1 MIKLLKKNL
10 SMKNLRIRVKLN
22 LGFLG
27 LIAISLLIVSVISY
41 KQFSNI
47 IISQNKSNLIELM
60 RQKGEGIDMSLK
72 GIDKDFNII
81 ANNDSLGD
89 KIAKYSNMDPQ
100 KKIQA
105 ANEIRSSLD
114 DALKT
119 RMDIA
124 DVFIV
129 SNNKDIFYYGGDG
142 LDNTFDILADPYYQE
157 FISSNKNTIKTIPYV
172 SGHSF
177 TKRKSNKIITAF
189 YKMRISTNLK
199 SIGNLV
205 VNIKEDYLYD
215 LIKDMKVN
223 YNTKIV
229 IVDKKNNVI
238 MDPLNRSNNGNKYEI
253 DIAQNIEGN
262 DRNWFN
268 KEVDKEN
275 NLVTFYEFTN
285 TDWMLVGITPIS
297 NMTKTASAIRLQ
309 ILLIGLI
316 CMALAFFFSTFIT
329 RDITTGINELIKRM
343 DKVKRGVLAVES
355 LPDRKDEVGMLSTRF
370 LEMLESFRDSINDIK
385 NISGITSKA
394 ADEISANATK
404 NFEEFESLSTKIMDI
419 HDKSNNQNS
428 DIQGVNEITTEL
440 SKKIEAIITY
450 FGSIDTSIND
460 TKMLTTDG
468 KQSVNIL
475 KSSSNQVADVTT
487 NILCTA
493 TGLKDEF
500 KEIEKITDTVK
511 AVAKQTDLLALNA
524 EIEAARLG
532 EQGKGFSVIAK
543 SVKELAATTGNSA
556 KYIES
561 IISNLNDKIQEL
573 NNAVYESEK
582 FIKEQLLSVSNTT
595 RSFDSISDIMEL
607 IVNHIL
613 KVKAEIQDINN
624 TREKISEVM
633 NILNT
638 SSEDNVMT
646 SREIAVSAED
656 KIDLNEELVELSNH
670 LKELA
675 TKVESK
681 VLKFE
686 L

>member
-1 MIKLLKKNL
+1 
-10 SMKNLRIRVKLN
+10 MKNLRIRVKLN
-22 LGFLG
+22 LGFLV
-27 LIAISLLIVSVISY
+27 LIAISLLVVSMISY
-41 KQFSNI
+41 NQFSNI

-89 KIAKYSNMDPQ
+89 KVSKYWQMDPQ

-105 ANEIRSSLD
+105 GNEIRSSLD

-129 SNNKDIFYYGGDG
+129 SNNNDVFYYGGDG
-142 LDNTFDILADPYYQE
+142 LDINFDILADQHYLE
-157 FISSNKNTIKTIPYV
+157 FISSNKNSLKTIPYV
-172 SGHSF
+172 SDHSF
-177 TKRKSNKIITAF
+177 TRRKSNRVITAF

-199 SIGNLV
+199 SIGSLV

-223 YNTKIV
+223 YNTKVV
-229 IVDKKNNVI
+229 IVDKNNNVV
-238 MDPLNRSNNGNKYEI
+238 MDPLNRSNNGNNYEI

-262 DRNWFN
+262 DSNWFN
-268 KEVDKEN
+268 KEIDKDN
-275 NLVTFYEFTN
+275 NLVTYYEFSNTN
-285 TDWMLVGITPIS
+285 WRLVGITPIS

-309 ILLIGLI
+309 ILIIGLI
-316 CMALAFFFSTFIT
+316 CMALAFFLSTFIT
-329 RDITTGINELIKRM
+329 RDITTGIKELIKRM
-343 DKVKRGVLAVES
+343 DKVKRGVLVVEPLS
-355 LPDRKDEVGMLSTRF
+355 DRKDELGLLSTRF

-404 NFEEFESLSTKIMDI
+404 NFEEFESLSTKIMGI
-419 HDKSNNQNS
+419 HDKSNNQNI
-428 DIQGVNEITTEL
+428 DIHGVNEITTEL
-440 SKKIEAIITY
+440 SKKIAAIINY
-450 FGSIDTSIND
+450 FDSIDDSISD
-460 TKMLTTDG
+460 TKVSTTNG
-468 KQSVNIL
+468 KQSVDML
-475 KSSSNQVADVTT
+475 KRSSNQVADVTT

-524 EIEAARLG
+524 EIEGARLG

-556 KYIES
+556 NYIES
-561 IISNLNDKIQEL
+561 IISKLNDKIQEL

-582 FIKEQLLSVSNTT
+582 FTKEQLQSVINTT
-595 RSFDSISDIMEL
+595 GSFDSISEIMEL
-607 IVNHIL
+607 IVNQIL
-613 KVKAEIQDINN
+613 KVKAEIQDINT
-624 TREKISEVM
+624 TRERISEVM
-633 NILNT
+633 NLLKA
-638 SSEDNVMT
+638 SSEDNVIT

-681 VLKFE
+681 VHKFE

>member
-1 MIKLLKKNL
+1 
-10 SMKNLRIRVKLN
+10 MKNLRIRVKLN
-22 LGFLG
+22 LGFLV
-27 LIAISLLIVSVISY
+27 LIAISLLVVSMISY
-41 KQFSNI
+41 NQFSNI

-89 KIAKYSNMDPQ
+89 KVSKYWQMDPQ

-105 ANEIRSSLD
+105 GNEIRSSLD

-129 SNNKDIFYYGGDG
+129 SNNNDVFYYGGDG
-142 LDNTFDILADPYYQE
+142 LDINFDILADQHYLD
-157 FISSNKNTIKTIPYV
+157 FISSNKNSLKTIPYV
-172 SGHSF
+172 SDHSF
-177 TKRKSNKIITAF
+177 TKRKSNRVITAF

-199 SIGNLV
+199 SIGSLA

-223 YNTKIV
+223 YDTKVV
-229 IVDKKNNVI
+229 IVDKNNNVV
-238 MDPLNRSNNGNKYEI
+238 MDPLNRNNNGNKYEI
-253 DIAQNIEGN
+253 DIAQNIESN
-262 DRNWFN
+262 DINWFN
-268 KEVDKEN
+268 KKIDKEN
-275 NLVTFYEFTN
+275 NLVTYYEFAN
-285 TDWMLVGITPIS
+285 TDWVLVGITPIS

-316 CMALAFFFSTFIT
+316 CMALAFFLSTFIT
-329 RDITTGINELIKRM
+329 RDITTGIKELIKRM
-343 DKVKRGVLAVES
+343 DKVKRGVLVVEPLS
-355 LPDRKDEVGMLSTRF
+355 DRKDELGVLGTRF

-428 DIQGVNEITTEL
+428 DIYGVNEITTEL
-440 SKKIEAIITY
+440 SKKIAAIINY
-450 FGSIDTSIND
+450 FDGVDDSISD
-460 TKMLTTDG
+460 TKVLTTNG
-468 KQSVNIL
+468 KQSVDIL
-475 KSSSNQVADVTT
+475 KSRSNQVAEVTT
-487 NILCTA
+487 NILCTV

-556 KYIES
+556 NYIES
-561 IISNLNDKIQEL
+561 IISKLNDKIQEL

-582 FIKEQLLSVSNTT
+582 FTKEQLQSVINTT
-595 RSFDSISDIMEL
+595 GSFDSISEIMEL
-607 IVNHIL
+607 IVNQIL
-613 KVKAEIQDINN
+613 KVKAEIQDINS
-624 TREKISEVM
+624 TRERISEVM
-633 NILNT
+633 NLLKA
-638 SSEDNVMT
+638 SSEDNVIT

-681 VLKFE
+681 VHKFE